1 MIYLD
6 SMKNIK
12 NFEGKVS
19 KVWCIVRSLKF
30 PPRLNHAEIVQ
41 ISDLSPSY
49 DLFKKY
55 LDLRNKKLWNQSSF
69 NTIYKPQFLKELS
82 ENQNASKLLN
92 ILAKSDENILLLCFC
107 EDKNTC
113 HRSIIAE
120 KLRELNIPYTLN

>member
-12 NFEGKVS
+12 NYEGKVS

-30 PPRLNHAEIVQ
+30 PPKLNHAEIIQV
-41 ISDLSPSY
+41 SDLSPSY
-49 DLFKKY
+49 NLFKTY
-55 LDLRNKKLWNQSSF
+55 LDLRNKGAWNQSSF
-69 NTIYKPQFLKELS
+69 DTIYRPIFLKELQN
-82 ENQNASKLLN
+82 NQNAIKLLKS
-92 ILAKSDENILLLCFC
+92 LANTKENILLLCFC

-120 KLRELNIPYTLN
+120 KLRELNVPYILN

>member
-12 NFEGKVS
+12 NYEDKVS

-30 PPRLNHAEIVQ
+30 PPRLNHASIIQVP
-41 ISDLSPSY
+41 DLSPSY
-49 DLFKKY
+49 DLFKRY
-55 LDLRNKKLWNQSSF
+55 LDLRNKGLWNQSSF
-69 NTIYKPQFLKELS
+69 DTIYKPQFLRELN
-82 ENQNASKLLN
+82 ENQNTMQLLN
-92 ILAKSDENILLLCFC
+92 TLAKSDENILLLCFC

-120 KLRELNIPYTLN
+120 KLRELNVPYIIN